1 MAKFKKKLK
10 SGKIIEFDIATYEQ
24 LTGSADFSAR
34 RRVTSNK
41 QRIPFQLQRGDQSK
55 DFKKSDI
62 QPIVSPVTAPQII
75 RLDENLNY
83 IAMSRANYTASVF
96 RKVLTEISGANARR
110 GQDIPASI
118 FNEIKSKIS
127 TRGAQLPQV
136 VMLLAEDTPFT
147 GSYEIF
153 TGSKFAYSGIANPDG
168 YLDRTINNNSPTA
181 TGATW
186 SFANTSS
193 LQSTFINGTGGNEL
207 HQIEYT
213 SSFVIRTWASA
224 SFSGSHIGS
233 SSLSDPSSS
242 PFHSQSRIDSGK
254 FYNYKFHTPAA
265 SLTGSDENTSTAGYY
280 STILK
285 ANVFGDGNETLFSA
299 SFNNS
304 ASALYAADRE
314 LLTFPYDTVV
324 ASGEFFH
331 SDKFEALVGEFAMAP
346 SAIAYRPVKRTT
358 LYWASGSGGLEGATG
373 TGLSGSI
380 APSKILPDSDS
391 IQGIESGSHIFLD
404 AELSMPASGGY
415 YTTGTPTLFP
425 ATYASN
431 VFNESAGQFFN
442 TASSTNFKGNLA
454 TGHVIH
460 IAGRGINDFTKFGN
474 EYFSTPFVNAHEQTA
489 VLLTAA
495 VRWNGMSFTAGKDT
509 GELSPGDYDDT
520 GDN

>member
-24 LTGSADFSAR
+24 LTGSADFNAR

-62 QPIVSPVTAPQII
+62 QPIISPVPAPQII
-75 RLDENLNY
+75 KLDENLNY
-83 IAMSRANYTASVF
+83 IAMARADYTASMF

-110 GQDIPASI
+110 AVNIPVSI

-127 TRGAQLPQV
+127 TRGAQLPPV

-147 GSYEIF
+147 GSYNIK
-153 TGSKFAYSGIANPDG
+153 TGSGFAYSGIANSLG
-168 YLDRTINNNSPTA
+168 YIDRTINNDSPTA

-193 LQSTFINGTGGNEL
+193 VQSTFVNGTNGNAL
-207 HQIEYT
+207 HQSEYT
-213 SSFVIRTWASA
+213 QSFVIRTWASA
-224 SFSGSHIGS
+224 SYSGSHIES
-233 SSLSDPSSS
+233 SQFSN

-254 FYNYKFHTPAA
+254 FYNYKFHTPSA
-265 SLTGSDENTSTAGYY
+265 SLTGSVENISTAGYY
-280 STILK
+280 RTILK
-285 ANVFGDGNETLFSA
+285 ANVFGDGNETLFPA
-299 SFNNS
+299 SFNNP

-314 LLTFPYDTVV
+314 ILTFPYDVVV
-324 ASGEFFH
+324 ASGGFFH
-331 SDKFEALVGEFAMAP
+331 CDRFEVLVGVMSTDAL
-346 SAIAYRPVKRTT
+346 AYRPIRRTT

-380 APSKILPDSDS
+380 SPVKILPDSDS

-404 AELSMPASGGY
+404 AKLSRPASGGY
-415 YTTGTPTLFP
+415 YTTGTPTGYPGALLP
-425 ATYASN
+425 VQDPNSHGI
-431 VFNESAGQFFN
+431 SW
-442 TASSTNFKGNLA
+442 TAAADRIDGGLV

-460 IAGRGINDFTKFGN
+460 IAGRGINDYTKFGD
-474 EYFSTPFVNAHEQTA
+474 EYFETPFVDAHSQTTP
-489 VLLTAA
+489 LLRAA
-495 VRWNGMSFTAGKDT
+495 CQWNGMSFTAGKDT